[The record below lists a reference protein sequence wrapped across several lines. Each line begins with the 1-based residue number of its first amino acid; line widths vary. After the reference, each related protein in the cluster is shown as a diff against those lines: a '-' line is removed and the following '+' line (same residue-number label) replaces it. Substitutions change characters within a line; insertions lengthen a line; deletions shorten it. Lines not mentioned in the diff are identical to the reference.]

1 MMRIALNLNDQA
13 MKRFGAQLEALGK
26 GGAAK
31 VMARALNHEGDK
43 VRTQVRTA
51 ISKQTGIL
59 KGRLNLITHGANE
72 SNLTYTLTTT
82 GRETNVAAY
91 KGRQVEKGVSAAP
104 WGNRRI
110 FEKAFM
116 LKSKK
121 GVQGAVGAGTEGG
134 TLLAFIRK
142 PGERKKL
149 HPLYGP
155 NLARELIKDESKEA
169 FERNVGMIVDRIG
182 HEIGF
187 LIGASH

>member
-1 MMRIALNLNDQA
+1 MRIALNLNDQA
-13 MKRFGAQLEALGK
+13 MKRFGAKLEALGK
-26 GGAAK
+26 GQAAK

-72 SNLTYTLTTT
+72 STLTYTLTTT

-91 KGRQVEKGVSAAP
+91 KRRQVEKGISAAP

-116 LKSKK
+116 LKSKMGIQ
-121 GVQGAVGAGTEGG
+121 GVVSADTEGG
-134 TLLAFIRK
+134 TQLAFIRR
-142 PGERKKL
+142 PGDRKKL

-169 FERNVGMIVDRIG
+169 FERNVDMIVDRIG

-187 LIGASH
+187 LIGASR